1 VKVATFNVLA
11 DEYIRSGD
19 YSHVDP
25 ELLLPGARDKLIFG
39 LVSKLG
45 ADVVGLQ
52 EVNQGLREVFESD
65 ARWQTF
71 WSPKGANK
79 PDGCLTLVSS
89 GLKIANHES
98 HKYDDD
104 SGHVFKIT
112 RIGRLAIANTHI
124 KWALVEDPNHVGVLQ
139 MQQILNKLNDCESAV
154 ILADC
159 NDKPDGPVQQLVR
172 GAGFTSLSADR
183 PTALVDQ
190 EQVAIDLIAVRGVV
204 ARLCE
209 TNYSPYSIPSESCP
223 SDHMPMLAEVQL
235 V

>member
-1 VKVATFNVLA
+1 M
-11 DEYIRSGD
+11 
-19 YSHVDP
+19 
-25 ELLLPGARDKLIFG
+25 PGARDKLFVD
-39 LVSKLG
+39 LVNELG

-89 GLKIANHES
+89 GLKIASHES
-98 HKYDDD
+98 YKHDDD
-104 SGHVFKIT
+104 SGHVFQIT
-112 RIGRLAIANTHI
+112 CIGQLAIANTHI
-124 KWALVEDPNHVGVLQ
+124 KWAPVEDPSQVGVLQ

-172 GAGFTSLSADR
+172 GAGFTSLSADW
-183 PTALVDQ
+183 PTAFV
-190 EQVAIDLIAVRGVV
+190 EQKPVAIDLIAVRGVV

-209 TNYSPYSIPSESCP
+209 TNYSPDSIPNRYCS
-223 SDHMPMLAEVQL
+223 SDHVPMLAEVQL